1 MRRRM
6 GKRYN
11 YLVALLAI
19 IAALG
24 GIIYFTLQP
33 LTGSIVLG
41 LDISGGISVLLEAV
55 ESEGSAKI
63 DDDAMNRAVAIISNR
78 VNSLGVA
85 EPQIYREGGNRIR
98 VALPK
103 YGEKEGDQEKVMA
116 ILGQTALLEFRD
128 MEGKVFLS
136 GSNLRDA
143 REQWDQNWGEA
154 YVQIKLDDA
163 GGRKMEEYTS
173 ANVGGFLSITLDG
186 IPISQPGIK
195 DPVGAE
201 GVITGIPTLEEAR
214 NLAIMLRSGALPVA
228 LEMRDFRAVGPTLG
242 TVSLQKSVYAGMIGI
257 ALVLIYM
264 LIAYRL
270 FGLLANVALIIYT
283 YLTLWL
289 LNSIGAALT
298 LPGIAGLILG
308 VGMAVDANVIIFE
321 RIKDELRQGRSLRG
335 AVQAGFRRAILTVLD
350 SNVTT
355 LIAGGVLYYFGT
367 GPIRGFAVT
376 LSLGI
381 VVSMFTAVVFTRWL
395 INLLVA
401 ANLTKSKVV
410 LGIGE
415 VAK

>member
-1 MRRRM
+1 M

-19 IAALG
+19 IVALG
-24 GIIYFTLQP
+24 GFIYFTLQP
-33 LTGSIVLG
+33 LTKSIVLG

-55 ESEGSAKI
+55 ESEGSSRI

-78 VNSLGVA
+78 VNSLGVS
-85 EPQIYREGGNRIR
+85 EPQIYREGSNRIR
-98 VALPK
+98 VALPE

-116 ILGQTALLEFRD
+116 IVGQTALLEFRD

-154 YVQIKLDDA
+154 YVKITLDDE

-173 ANVGGFLSITLDG
+173 ANVGGFLYITLDG
-186 IPISQPGIK
+186 TPISQPGIK

-257 ALVLIYM
+257 ALVLLYM

-270 FGLLANVALIIYT
+270 FGLLANVALIVYA

-321 RIKDELRQGRSLRG
+321 RIKDELQQGRSLRG

-401 ANLTKSKVV
+401 ANLTKSKTV

>member
-1 MRRRM
+1 MKERR
-6 GKRYN
+6 G
-11 YLVALLAI
+11 YLFGLLLAI
-19 IAALG
+19 IAILG
-24 GIIYFTLQP
+24 GVIYTTYQP
-33 LTGSIVLG
+33 LTESIVLG
-41 LDISGGISVLLEAV
+41 LDIRGGISVLLEAV
-55 ESEGSAKI
+55 ESEGSPKI
-63 DDDAMNRAVAIISNR
+63 DDDAMNRAVAVISNR
-78 VNSLGVA
+78 VNGLGVA

-98 VALPK
+98 VALPS
-103 YGEKEGDQEKVMA
+103 YGEKEGDQEKVLE

-128 MEGKVFLS
+128 MEGSVFLS

-154 YVQIKLDDA
+154 YVQIKLDEE
-163 GGRKMEEYTS
+163 GGRKMHEYTS
-173 ANVGGFLSITLDG
+173 SNVDGFLYITLDG
-186 IPISQPGIK
+186 AIISRPGIK

-242 TVSLQKSVYAGMIGI
+242 TVSLQKSVYAGMIGV
-257 ALVLIYM
+257 ALVLLYM
-264 LIAYRL
+264 LFAYRL
-270 FGLLANVALIIYT
+270 FGLLANIALILYV

-289 LNSIGAALT
+289 LNAIGAALT

-321 RIKDELRQGRSLRG
+321 RIKDELRQGRSLRA
-335 AVQAGFRRAILTVLD
+335 AVQAGFRRAMLTVLD

-401 ANLTKSKVV
+401 ANLTKSRAV
-410 LGIGE
+410 LGVGE

>member
-1 MRRRM
+1 MGRR
-6 GKRYN
+6 YD

-19 IAALG
+19 VAALG
-24 GIIYFTLQP
+24 GFIYFTWQP
-33 LTGSIVLG
+33 LTENIILG

-55 ESEGSAKI
+55 ESEGSSKI

-85 EPQIYREGGNRIR
+85 EPQIYREGSNRIR

-116 ILGQTALLEFRD
+116 LLGQTALLEFRD
-128 MEGKVFLS
+128 MEGNVFLS

-143 REQWDQNWGEA
+143 REQWDPNRGEA
-154 YVQIKLDDA
+154 YVEIKLDNE
-163 GGRKMEEYTS
+163 GGRKMEEYTT
-173 ANVGGFLSITLDG
+173 ANIGGFLFITLDG
-186 IPISQPGIK
+186 VTISQPGIK
-195 DPVGAE
+195 DAVGAE

-214 NLAIMLRSGALPVA
+214 NLAVMLRSGALPVA
-228 LEMRDFRAVGPTLG
+228 LEIRDFRAVGPSLG
-242 TVSLQKSVYAGMIGI
+242 TVSLQKSVYAGVIGI
-257 ALVLIYM
+257 ALVLLYM
-264 LIAYRL
+264 LITYRL
-270 FGLLANVALIIYT
+270 FGLLADIALILYT

-289 LNSIGAALT
+289 LSLIGAALT

-321 RIKDELRQGRSLRG
+321 RIKDELKQGRSLRG
-335 AVQAGFRRAILTVLD
+335 AVQAGFRRAMLTVLD

-401 ANLTKSKVV
+401 ANLTKSKAV
-410 LGIGE
+410 LGVGE